1 MAIEQGT
8 ETVAV
13 TSEERTWRVEIFTD
27 KGIDPLVRVHRQVIK
42 SLADGTVLSIQD
54 NAIVERLQSAVMND
68 SFTAAGVTVSGA
80 ALAALISQ
88 AADQWRAEDLAAPAP
103 QEPQPPPEPEPFVPE
118 TPQEQ
123 P

>member
-8 ETVAV
+8 ETVSL

-42 SLADGTVLSIQD
+42 STADGTILSVQD

-68 SFTAAGVTVSGA
+68 SFTAAGVTVTGA
-80 ALAALISQ
+80 QLAALISQ
-88 AADQWRAEDLAAPAP
+88 AADQWRAEDLAAPPP
-103 QEPQPPPEPEPFVPE
+103 QDLQPPADPPAVE
-118 TPQEQ
+118 TTEEQ